1 MVHQSATHSRTAS
14 RHTESESNPDP
25 TQRAPSIGAALN
37 KSYNR
42 TMTTGLTP
50 WEKVQIAR
58 HAHRPHTLD
67 YIRGLCEDFVELH
80 GDRRF
85 GDDLAVVG
93 GMARIDGR
101 TVIVIGHQKGRD
113 TRENLQR
120 NFGMPRPEGYR
131 KALRLFRHAEKFGF
145 PVICFIDTPG
155 ADPSM
160 QSEERGQAEAIAEN
174 ILVMANLRVPII
186 ATVIGE
192 GGSGGALAIG
202 VADRLLML
210 EHTTYSVASP
220 EATAAILWHDSS
232 KAPDAARVMRITA
245 QDLRELGIADAIIPE
260 PDGGAHTDVDTAVA
274 AVGAELRAHLAEL
287 TQIGMTD
294 LLARR
299 YHKYRSIGHVQ
310 ERQQAMIARKSDDG
324 EPPAPLAFF

>member
-1 MVHQSATHSRTAS
+1 
-14 RHTESESNPDP
+14 
-25 TQRAPSIGAALN
+25 
-37 KSYNR
+37 
-42 TMTTGLTP
+42 MTTGLTA
-50 WEKVQIAR
+50 WDKVQIAR

-67 YIRGLCEDFVELH
+67 YIRGLFEDFVELH

-85 GDDLAVVG
+85 GDDPAIIGGIARLNRTTVV
-93 GMARIDGR
+93 
-101 TVIVIGHQKGRD
+101 VIGHQKGRD
-113 TRENLQR
+113 TRENLRR

-131 KALRLFRHAEKFGF
+131 KALRLFRQAEKFGF

-245 QDLRELGIADAIIPE
+245 QDLHELGITDLIIDEPE
-260 PDGGAHTDVDTAVA
+260 GGAHSDLDTAVA
-274 AVGAELRAHLAEL
+274 NVGAALRTTLAEL
-287 TQIGMTD
+287 LD
-294 LLARR
+294 LPLPELLAQR
-299 YHKYRSIGHVQ
+299 YQKYRSIGRVQ
-310 ERQQAMIARKSDDG
+310 ERQLALVTRRDDPD
-324 EPPAPLAFF
+324 EPPMIFP